1 MPEPVPFAGAHLALG
16 IGLLVVVSAEVQKP
30 VDHVKRQLRVDGVAH
45 LIARR
50 LTDMSA
56 WLGELD
62 SRSRDFR

>member
-1 MPEPVPFAGAHLALG
+1 VEGQW
-16 IGLLVVVSAEVQKP
+16 EC
-30 VDHVKRQLRVDGVAH
+30 VDGVAH

-62 SRSRDFR
+62 SRSRDFH